1 MSRIDFVI
9 EITFVRNW
17 TTMHEQTSC
26 KKILVNYN
34 ADPLLLRVMRS
45 EQVTTN

>member
-1 MSRIDFVI
+1 
-9 EITFVRNW
+9 
-17 TTMHEQTSC
+17 MHEQTSC

-34 ADPLLLRVMRS
+34 ADPFVVESIRS